1 MFVFILLVKTLYF
14 LFMVG
19 QNTVVFGV
27 ITSAAAAVTAY
38 DWYRKAQLEKVKNF
52 MWNVLSKYHFYLH
65 IQAREEAER
74 KEEEIQA
81 ERLQRLQVLSYCPL

>member
-1 MFVFILLVKTLYF
+1 MFQAHWQLAGSLASSPQLSLFLDCGTFFIKCLSWVFVFILLVKTLYF

-52 MWNVLSKYHFYLH
+52 M
-65 IQAREEAER
+65 
-74 KEEEIQA
+74 
-81 ERLQRLQVLSYCPL
+81 

>member
-1 MFVFILLVKTLYF
+1 MVKTLYF

-52 MWNVLSKYHFYLH
+52 M
-65 IQAREEAER
+65 
-74 KEEEIQA
+74 
-81 ERLQRLQVLSYCPL
+81 